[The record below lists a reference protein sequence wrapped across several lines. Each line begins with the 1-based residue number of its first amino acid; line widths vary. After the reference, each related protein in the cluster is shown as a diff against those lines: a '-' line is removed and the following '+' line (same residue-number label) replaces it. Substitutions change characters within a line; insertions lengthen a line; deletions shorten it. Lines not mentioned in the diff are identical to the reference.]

1 MGFIGFLKS
10 FWDICFAF
18 VFLKIF
24 KRIDIVE
31 SNTAYSDLQALFLAA
46 RDGKGR
52 GCIVEV
58 GAYKGKSTIALASG
72 SKLGGREKVES
83 IDPHGGGTLEVFQ
96 TNIARS
102 GLSEQVVT
110 VVAVSLTAR
119 EKFGGLIRL
128 IFIDGL
134 HDYASVKSDIELW
147 KDRVIDGGIL
157 AFHDYNY
164 STVYQA
170 VKELTDSPGY
180 SFEAEVGC
188 TAFVSKGNRS
198 NQELFRTMRVF
209 NSLKKAILPGRVKR

>member
-1 MGFIGFLKS
+1 MRFLGFLKS
-10 FWDICFAF
+10 FRDICFAF
-18 VFLKIF
+18 VFLKII
-24 KRIDIVE
+24 KRIDIAE

-46 RDGKGR
+46 RDGEGK

-72 SKLGGREKVES
+72 SKLVGREKVLS

-96 TNIARS
+96 RNMARS
-102 GLSEQVVT
+102 GLSGQVIT
-110 VVAVSLTAR
+110 VVAVSQAAR
-119 EKFGGLIRL
+119 EKFDGLIRL

-134 HDYASVKSDIELW
+134 HDYDSVKADIELW

-157 AFHDYNY
+157 AFHDHNY

-180 SFEAEVGC
+180 SFEEEVGC
-188 TAFVSKGNRS
+188 TAFVSKGKQS
-198 NQELFRTMRVF
+198 NQGLFRTMRVF
-209 NSLKKAILPGRVKR
+209 NSLKKAILPSKIKR